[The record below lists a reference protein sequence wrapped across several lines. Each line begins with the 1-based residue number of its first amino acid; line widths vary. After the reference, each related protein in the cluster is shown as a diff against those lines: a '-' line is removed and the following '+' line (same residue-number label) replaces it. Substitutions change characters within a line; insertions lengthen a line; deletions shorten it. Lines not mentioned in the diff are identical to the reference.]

1 MGGMDSGWRPFQIDH
16 NRRAREKLAEG
27 EGGGGGAFRDWDA
40 VLMFYEIVI
49 AVDGYAE
56 LRGMPA
62 PKSHNARRAIV
73 RRYLPHLADP
83 YEELYGLSLEARY
96 SNGYAMTEKAWREAA
111 RCHGMLTGNIPM
123 Q

>member
-1 MGGMDSGWRPFQIDH
+1 MGGMDSEWRPLQIDH

-27 EGGGGGAFRDWDA
+27 EGGGAFMDWDA
-40 VLMFYEIVI
+40 VPMFCETVI

-56 LRGMPA
+56 LRGVPA

-73 RRYLPHLADP
+73 RRHLPHLADP
-83 YEELYGLSLEARY
+83 YEELYGLSLEAKY
-96 SNGYAMTEKAWREAA
+96 SNGYAMTEKAWRKAA
-111 RCHGMLTGNIPM
+111 RCRGMLTGNIPM